1 MFTIL
6 RDNDGVLVDTE
17 GLYFRATR
25 IVLASV
31 GVSLNIEQFQ
41 EISLRRGESTFQLA
55 VERGI
60 ADERIADLRAQRDR
74 IYAASL
80 AAQPC
85 VIDGAEETLA
95 ALHGRVRM
103 GVVTSTRR
111 EHFQTAHANSGL
123 MRYLDF
129 VITLEDYRRAKP
141 HPEPYLT
148 ALARHG
154 LKPDAC
160 VVVEDSPRGLTA
172 ATAAGLRCL
181 IVSSPWTREEPF
193 PGALRVLQ
201 SIREVP
207 GEVLR
212 LANEG

>member
-6 RDNDGVLVDTE
+6 WDNDGVLVDTE

-103 GVVTSTRR
+103 GVVTARAASTSRPP
-111 EHFQTAHANSGL
+111 
-123 MRYLDF
+123 M
-129 VITLEDYRRAKP
+129 P
-141 HPEPYLT
+141 
-148 ALARHG
+148 
-154 LKPDAC
+154 
-160 VVVEDSPRGLTA
+160 TA
-172 ATAAGLRCL
+172 ALCDIWT
-181 IVSSPWTREEPF
+181 SSSRSRII
-193 PGALRVLQ
+193 G
-201 SIREVP
+201 VP
-207 GEVLR
+207 SR
-212 LANEG
+212 IPSRT